1 MDGGRPSFEEFEVSS
16 RNRVIDIKPGMTGD
30 KNPDDSNCLI
40 YPINLFRAVKISIIF
55 LLGKRQIFPSIF
67 FIRVLYL
74 GKIRFHNFAS
84 IFIKLKRRGI
94 RK

>member
-40 YPINLFRAVKISIIF
+40 YPVNLFRAVKI
-55 LLGKRQIFPSIF
+55 
-67 FIRVLYL
+67 
-74 GKIRFHNFAS
+74 
-84 IFIKLKRRGI
+84 
-94 RK
+94 